1 MSVRVLNKREVERL
15 MPVADCIEPM
25 AEVLR
30 ALTRDELHNPLR
42 FFVRP
47 PASDTFMALMPV
59 FRPAPPL
66 YSLKAVCVSPE
77 NSKLGLATHQ
87 GFIALFDGK
96 TGETRA
102 LVNGAAITAIRT
114 AAVSALATKLLA
126 RTDSRTLAILGA
138 GVQARFHLEGM
149 RAVLPF
155 ERVLVWSRTPGRA
168 AELEDVE
175 EAATAEEAVRDADV
189 VVTVTASKE
198 PILDRNW
205 LKEGAHVNAVGSSK
219 PNTRELDT
227 ATMADSALYVDRRE
241 SALTESGDYLF
252 AAADGA
258 IGPEHIRGEIG
269 EILLG
274 STDGRR
280 SESELTV
287 FNSLGLAV
295 EDMAAAEYV
304 LGRAE
309 ALGAGTDIEL

>member
-1 MSVRVLNKREVERL
+1 MSVRVLNKQEVERL

-25 AEVLR
+25 AEVLK

-47 PASDTFMALMPV
+47 PTTDTFMALMPV
-59 FRPAPPL
+59 FRPEPPL
-66 YSLKAVCVSPE
+66 YSLKAVCVSHD
-77 NSKLGLATHQ
+77 NSKRGLDTHQ
-87 GFIALFDGK
+87 GFIALFDGE

-114 AAVSALATKLLA
+114 AAVSALATRLLRA
-126 RTDSRTLAILGA
+126 RTRGRSRSSARGCS
-138 GVQARFHLEGM
+138 ARFHLEGM

-155 ERVLVWSRTPGRA
+155 ERVLVWNRTPGRA
-168 AELEDVE
+168 AELGDVE

-198 PILDRNW
+198 PILAREW
-205 LKEGAHVNAVGSSK
+205 LKEGAHVNAAGSSK
-219 PNTRELDT
+219 PTTRELDT
-227 ATMADSALYVDRRE
+227 ATMAASALYVDRRD

-258 IGPEHIRGEIG
+258 IGPEHIRGELG
-269 EILLG
+269 ELLSG
-274 STDGRR
+274 SVEGRS

-304 LGRAE
+304 LGRAV
-309 ALGAGTDIEL
+309 ALGVGADIEL